1 MIRISVV
8 MLTCNRVLKD
18 LITIEGGSITTLG
31 KGTIPFVLLMLMIE
45 GGSGT
50 TINIFFRCFVD
61 KKGMEKKLKRRLHG
75 MRTYD
80 YYILAMREKNQFT
93 VMDPFDE
100 LDSSSDESS
109 DFDSPESPRQT
120 LISKF
125 MCKKADERLS
135 IKIEGDGRSTSSTL
149 INKKPDRSTLIPV
162 TELLFYGRSRIVSG
176 PKLTFIAKG
185 QCCDMKPAIV
195 EIYKSIGE
203 KYSRLRYL
211 EDAKEDNKT
220 KWWI

>member
-1 MIRISVV
+1 MISSQQRQPPGLPPSRSKKSEQERQIQ
-8 MLTCNRVLKD
+8 LQGTCNRVLKD

-31 KGTIPFVLLMLMIE
+31 TGTIPFVLLMLMIE

-50 TINIFFRCFVD
+50 TIDIFFRCFVD
-61 KKGMEKKLKRRLHG
+61 KKGMETKLKRRLHLFLFHVFFIRKG

-125 MCKKADERLS
+125 MCKKEDETSVEEDMRLMRCVVS
-135 IKIEGDGRSTSSTL
+135 GL
-149 INKKPDRSTLIPV
+149 ADRSTLIAV
-162 TELLFYGRSRIVSG
+162 TELLFDGRSRIVSG
-176 PKLTFIAKG
+176 PNLTFIG
-185 QCCDMKPAIV
+185 C
-195 EIYKSIGE
+195 
-203 KYSRLRYL
+203 SR
-211 EDAKEDNKT
+211 
-220 KWWI
+220 